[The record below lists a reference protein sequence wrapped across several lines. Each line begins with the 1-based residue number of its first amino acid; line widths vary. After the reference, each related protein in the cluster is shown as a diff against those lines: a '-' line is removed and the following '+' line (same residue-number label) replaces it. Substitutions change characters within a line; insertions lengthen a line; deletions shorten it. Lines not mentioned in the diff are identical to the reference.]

1 MRYRILKELRRRKI
15 ARKIRQ
21 TETRWMKYLGSCII
35 IGLLVLFTVGC
46 NGVKHVLQIEEPT
59 DHTAGDDGGKLKY
72 KIIFGDVN
80 QKE

>member
-21 TETRWMKYLGSCII
+21 TETRWMKYLVSSMI
-35 IGLLVLFTVGC
+35 IGLLFLFSVGC
-46 NGVKHVLQIEEPT
+46 NGVKHVISIEEPT
-59 DHTAGDDGGKLKY
+59 DHTQGDDGGKLKY

>member
-1 MRYRILKELRRRKI
+1 MRYKILKELRRRRI

-21 TETRWMKYLGSCII
+21 TETRWMKYLVSCMII
-35 IGLLVLFTVGC
+35 SLFLIFSFGC

-59 DHTAGDDGGKLKY
+59 DHTQGDDGGKLKY
-72 KIIFGDVN
+72 KIIWGDIN